1 MTPGTTEENHS
12 QIHSNVMQMY
22 ASGLFS
28 FYEVTTGQMC
38 FNVVVAGKIAYG

>member
-1 MTPGTTEENHS
+1 
-12 QIHSNVMQMY
+12 MQMY

-28 FYEVTTGQMC
+28 FYKVTSGQMY